1 MSDKVQS
8 NNLIIS
14 ESLNKIIAE
23 TVEESKKF
31 NLEFEKDKFWRQ
43 DINHRE
49 IEKSRRIKDKFE
61 MEFEKLKK
69 LQIAHQLDNEFK
81 QQKFNLDLEMDRK
94 DKIIAS
100 FVDKIKKRD
109 EE

>member
-1 MSDKVQS
+1 
-8 NNLIIS
+8 
-14 ESLNKIIAE
+14 
-23 TVEESKKF
+23 
-31 NLEFEKDKFWRQ
+31 
-43 DINHRE
+43 
-49 IEKSRRIKDKFE
+49 
-61 MEFEKLKK
+61 MEFDKLKK